1 VIIAIN
7 LLARSVTLTEPDDF
21 ERFSAVVVGAGTADA
36 LSSVLRQSR
45 LGRIHPDGA
54 HVVVDPAALRAMAG
68 DTATPEW
75 EEGFEAMQ
83 TYAAGKGWVEEDG
96 GILAHIERRG

>member
-7 LLARSVTLTEPDDF
+7 LLAHSVTLTEPDDF

-36 LSSVLRQSR
+36 VSSVLRQSR
-45 LGRIHPDGA
+45 LARMHPDGA
-54 HVVVDPAALRAMAG
+54 NVIVDPAALRAMAG
-68 DTATPEW
+68 AAVTPEW
-75 EEGFEAMQ
+75 EESFEAMQ
-83 TYAAGKGWVEEDG
+83 AYAAGKGWVEADG